1 MVRIIKK
8 VGFFLSDCQRWKK
21 PTFGSFL
28 ALYGAK
34 VGFHRSRPKVGF
46 HFWKVG
52 FSPLVGFRTAKGG
65 LPCLEGGLFVSLA
78 KGGLKRP
85 NLGFSSGR
93 WAFPCLTVFRTA
105 KGGLPCL
112 EGGLFVSLAKGGL
125 KRPNLGFSSGRWAF
139 PCLTVFRTARRLN
152 LGFHAKGL
160 PKVGF
165 DGAKGGLPEGFEA
178 SKGRLPKVGLFGLIW
193 AYLWQFFGSP
203 EAYLILY
210 ILYVIDHRRN

>member
-52 FSPLVGFRTAKGG
+52 FSPLVG
-65 LPCLEGGLFVSLA
+65 
-78 KGGLKRP
+78 
-85 NLGFSSGR
+85 
-93 WAFPCLTVFRTA
+93 FRTA

>member
-105 KGGLPCL
+105 
-112 EGGLFVSLAKGGL
+112 
-125 KRPNLGFSSGRWAF
+125 
-139 PCLTVFRTARRLN
+139 RRLN
-152 LGFHAKGL
+152 LSLYGAKVGFHASKDPEYCQDCQRWASMVPKVGFEASKVGLFPVL

-165 DGAKGGLPEGFEA
+165 EG
-178 SKGRLPKVGLFGLIW
+178 GLFGLIW
-193 AYLWQFFGSP
+193 LILAFSLESYL
-203 EAYLILY
+203 LY
-210 ILYVIDHRRN
+210 ILYTL

>member
-46 HFWKVG
+46 QNWQ
-52 FSPLVGFRTAKGG
+52 
-65 LPCLEGGLFVSLA
+65 
-78 KGGLKRP
+78 KRP

>member
-93 WAFPCLTVFRTA
+93 WAFPCLTA
-105 KGGLPCL
+105 KGRL
-112 EGGLFVSLAKGGL
+112 
-125 KRPNLGFSSGRWAF
+125 RRSSRLRRWAF
-139 PCLTVFRTARRLN
+139 LLWW
-152 LGFHAKGL
+152 
-160 PKVGF
+160 
-165 DGAKGGLPEGFEA
+165 A
-178 SKGRLPKVGLFGLIW
+178 SM
-193 AYLWQFFGSP
+193 P
-203 EAYLILY
+203 EAYLWKSIFAP
-210 ILYVIDHRRN
+210 